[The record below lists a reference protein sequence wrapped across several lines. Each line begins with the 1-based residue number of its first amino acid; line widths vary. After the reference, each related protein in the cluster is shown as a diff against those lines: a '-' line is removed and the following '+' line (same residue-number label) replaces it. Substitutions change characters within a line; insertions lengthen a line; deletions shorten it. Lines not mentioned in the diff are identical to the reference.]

1 MTSDEG
7 VKKLVA
13 TFEAELAA
21 GNTEQVTQDLKDL
34 ETQKPG
40 MLKRIK
46 AWCLKVAGKAGEK
59 AATDEFK
66 DLIETLTGGTA
77 TPPV

>member
-1 MTSDEG
+1 MADDRAI
-7 VKKLVA
+7 KKLVA

-21 GNTEQVTQDLKDL
+21 GNAEQVTQDLKDL

-46 AWCLKVAGKAGEK
+46 AW
-59 AATDEFK
+59 
-66 DLIETLTGGTA
+66 
-77 TPPV
+77 